1 MNHHIF
7 DAFTVELETLVPY
20 TAAEVPT
27 LKLYGYESIDNL
39 HFLLEPEEV
48 IRDVSRCNGLC
59 DAVVRRFKD
68 GGWDGTGCLS
78 LLWIP
83 SFVFPV
89 EAAVGSEGIVVW
101 HVKQHEDGVSWLLSP
116 VALPFEELAP

>member
-1 MNHHIF
+1 M
-7 DAFTVELETLVPY
+7 E
-20 TAAEVPT
+20 
-27 LKLYGYESIDNL
+27 
-39 HFLLEPEEV
+39 
-48 IRDVSRCNGLC
+48 
-59 DAVVRRFKD
+59 D